1 MSLDRSC
8 ALLLA
13 CAALAHATPPA
24 VDDRPTQRALRQGG
38 AIGSLP
44 PLATSPSSGSG
55 ARSTA
60 HSFDF
65 WAEAEPIVSS
75 QRAADVVC
83 ADLDG
88 DGWPE
93 LARLA
98 IEFGNP
104 YGGNLEIARGGPYG
118 PTDVPTPHA
127 FVPSPRCLSALDL
140 NGDGRMDLLAAHL
153 VPVPGVPNVF
163 ERVATAFVSTG
174 APGIDFLSPP
184 PRWSLPNGGELVAIA
199 DVDGDH
205 VDDLISAGTGHEVFY
220 QRGLGLVGASP
231 AVPDFAGQAVSL
243 SQLVAQTAG
252 LPAGAT
258 FPLGFVNAL
267 AVGDFDFDGT
277 CDVAVAAGSALGGGV
292 HLHFR
297 RPAGWVYQGH
307 VVPDSTGQGALTF
320 TGLAAADLDGDGAL
334 DLVASATH
342 LDVTT
347 LLNNGPSS
355 APAAANDSV
364 GMRAHS
370 SPNVGRNAIA
380 LSAADIDN
388 DGRVDLAFL
397 DPLQQ
402 RVCVVY
408 SPGGA
413 APAGTFV
420 DSPAYFAGIDFPAAG
435 PRQLSVVDLD
445 GDTDRDLVATF
456 LLGPTTALL
465 HNQRLP
471 NARKPATSICL
482 RGLAGGGVLSN
493 AFQPD
498 ATAFEQRP
506 TPGGASHLAIDR
518 FRFQASPAMGSSLHL
533 RLHWQAQ
540 GHGVRARLGL
550 VERSTGRLRWV
561 HREDLDMSLRET
573 LIDLPD
579 ASRFTDAAGGVD
591 VVIAS
596 RGADDAFTT
605 SIDQLSVELR

>member
-8 ALLLA
+8 ALLIA
-13 CAALAHATPPA
+13 CAALAHASPPA
-24 VDDRPTQRALRQGG
+24 VDDRPMQLALRQGG

-44 PLATSPSSGSG
+44 PIAAPSSASGG

-60 HSFDF
+60 HNFDF
-65 WAEAEPIVSS
+65 WAEAAPIVSS

-118 PTDVPTPHA
+118 PVDVPAPHA
-127 FVPSPRCLSALDL
+127 SVPSPRCLRALDL
-140 NGDGRMDLLAAHL
+140 NGDGRIDLLAAHL
-153 VPVPGVPNVF
+153 VPVPGLPNVF

-184 PRWSLPNGGELVAIA
+184 PRWALPNGGELVALA
-199 DVDGDH
+199 DVDGDQI
-205 VDDLISAGTGHEVFY
+205 DDLVSAGTGHEVFY
-220 QRGLGLVGASP
+220 QRGLGLTGASP
-231 AVPDFAGQAVSL
+231 AVPDFDTQAVSV

-258 FPLGFVNAL
+258 FPLGFANDVV
-267 AVGDFDFDGT
+267 VGDFDFDGT
-277 CDVAVAAGSALGGGV
+277 NDIAVAAGSALGGGV

-297 RPAGWVYQGH
+297 RPGGWVYQGH

-334 DLVASATH
+334 DLVASAAN
-342 LDVTT
+342 LDVTS
-347 LLNNGPSS
+347 LLNNGPSTS
-355 APAAANDSV
+355 PAAPNASV
-364 GMRAHS
+364 GMRALS
-370 SPNVGRNAIA
+370 SPNVGRGAIG
-380 LSAADIDN
+380 LSAADIDA

-402 RVCVVY
+402 RVIVVY

-420 DSPAYFAGIDFPAAG
+420 DSPAFLAGFDFPAAG
-435 PRQLSVVDLD
+435 PRLLDVVDLD
-445 GDTDRDLVATF
+445 LDGDRDLVATF

-471 NARKPATSICL
+471 NARKPATSVCL
-482 RGLAGGGVLSN
+482 RGLEGGGVLAN

-498 ATAFEQRP
+498 ASAFEQRP
-506 TPGGASHLAIDR
+506 TPQGASHLAIDR
-518 FRFQASPAMGSSLHL
+518 FQFQASAAAGSSLHL
-533 RLHWQAQ
+533 RLHWRAQ
-540 GHGVRARLGL
+540 GNGVRARVGL
-550 VERSTGRLRWV
+550 VERSSGRLRWV
-561 HREDLDMSLRET
+561 HHEDLDASLRET
-573 LIDLPD
+573 VVDLPQ
-579 ASRFTDAAGGVD
+579 ASRFVDAAGGLD

-605 SIDQLSVELR
+605 SIDQLSAELR